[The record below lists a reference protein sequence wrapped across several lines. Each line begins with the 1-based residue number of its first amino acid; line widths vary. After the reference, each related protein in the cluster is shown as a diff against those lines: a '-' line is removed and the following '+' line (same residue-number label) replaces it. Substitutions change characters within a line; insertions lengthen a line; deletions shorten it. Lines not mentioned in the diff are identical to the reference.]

1 MGLITD
7 WYVTTL
13 IKTPGEGPAV
23 TETVKLPQQ
32 ALVLNMLDEPGGAAK
47 VEAQLLEARK
57 HDPYATLFREDMV
70 NLIGY
75 EHLQAGDIKGAIEI
89 LKLNAMAYPNS
100 PNVYDSLGDA
110 YLADGQKE
118 LARQSAKKALELL
131 PSDTADPQQRRDAIK
146 ASAEKK
152 LKQPEVSAQ

>member
-1 MGLITD
+1 M
-7 WYVTTL
+7 
-13 IKTPGEGPAV
+13 
-23 TETVKLPQQ
+23 
-32 ALVLNMLDEPGGAAK
+32 GAAK
-47 VEAQLLEARK
+47 VEAQLQEARK
-57 HDPYATLFREDMV
+57 NDPHAALFREDMV

-118 LARQSAKKALELL
+118 LARQSAKKTLALL
-131 PSDTADPQQRRDAIK
+131 PSDTVDPQQRRDAIK
-146 ASAEKK
+146 ANAEQK
-152 LKQPEVSAQ
+152 LKQPGDSAQ